1 LENTLDGAVSWI
13 VALPLIVRD
22 DPGRSIK
29 VAVPVIFV
37 PPLIVIDPL
46 KK

>member
-1 LENTLDGAVSWI
+1 MLDGAESWI

-22 DPGRSIK
+22 DPGRNIK
-29 VAVPVIFV
+29 VAVPVI
-37 PPLIVIDPL
+37 LALAAIVIDPL